1 MHRTRFIFG
10 ISVLFLAAGIVVTAQ
25 QGNGGAPKTTHPTT
39 TAKPT
44 VAKPTTPKVAPAPQA
59 AKGPQAAAAHATVKT
74 QPKTTTTASTAKPQA
89 KPGKSDTAGVKT
101 DAKSPAAK
109 TAKND
114 KTAAPTKTDGKPA
127 KSDKSTDTKVAK
139 ADKKTSDKS
148 VKTATTSTGTTTTT
162 TTTLTPVQQKLK
174 QNTNLAA
181 KLESQLPKGTDLM
194 AASAGFKNLGQFVAA
209 VNVSNNL
216 GLSFDD
222 LKMKIVTD
230 NMSLGQAIQAV
241 RPLTASPTIEAQRA
255 EYDARGMIAE
265 SEQAESSATS
275 KTKSGPVTTATS
287 SPTSSTTVK
296 TKAKPKAS
304 AQ

>member
-10 ISVLFLAAGIVVTAQ
+10 ISVLFLSGGIVVTAQ
-25 QGNGGAPKTTHPTT
+25 QGNGGAPKTTHPTA

-59 AKGPQAAAAHATVKT
+59 AKGAQAAAAHATVKT
-74 QPKTTTTASTAKPQA
+74 PPNTTTTASTAKPG
-89 KPGKSDTAGVKT
+89 KPDTAGVKT

-114 KTAAPTKTDGKPA
+114 KTAAPTKLAKTDGKPA

-139 ADKKTSDKS
+139 A
-148 VKTATTSTGTTTTT
+148 GTTTTT

-181 KLESQLPKGTDLM
+181 KLESRLPKGTDLI

-216 GLSFDD
+216 GISFDD
-222 LKMKIVTD
+222 LKMKMVTN

-241 RPLTASPTIEAQRA
+241 RPLTASPTIEAQRG

-287 SPTSSTTVK
+287 SPTTTSTTVK